1 MSVDV
6 MKDKSSQTN
15 SEIQKGKFCLKYT
28 SSFFGGGGIP

>member
-1 MSVDV
+1 

-28 SSFFGGGGIP
+28 SSFFWGGGDTLAKN